1 MIKILISI
9 GFFSLIVFTMVSC
22 GGIDG
27 AKAGEEYCDC
37 MKKENLQEKMK
48 CGEEWAEK
56 YKDAKASKEETQ
68 IMNKIM
74 RGCMAEEIE
83 KIMPNDGGE

>member
-1 MIKILISI
+1 MKKILISI
-9 GFFSLIVFTMVSC
+9 GFLSFISLAMVSC

-27 AKAGEEYCDC
+27 AKAGGEYCDC
-37 MKKENLQEKMK
+37 MKKENLEEKMK
-48 CGEEWAEK
+48 CGEAWAEK

-74 RGCMAEEIE
+74 KGCEI
-83 KIMPNDGGE
+83 KK

>member
-1 MIKILISI
+1 MILSA
-9 GFFSLIVFTMVSC
+9 C
-22 GGIDG
+22 G
-27 AKAGEEYCDC
+27 AGDNASKRENELCDC
-37 MKKENLQEKMK
+37 MKKENLEEKMK

-83 KIMPNDGGE
+83 KIMPNDVGE